1 VKCILKVMELVLV
14 KFFTVAF
21 VLAIG
26 VVSANKNK
34 VKAQTPFPECRIGIF
49 INCPDFA
56 DKIF

>member
-1 VKCILKVMELVLV
+1 MELVLV

-34 VKAQTPFPECRIGIF
+34 VKAQTPFPGCRIGIF